1 MTDEEITT
9 AAADVF
15 ASLQILESRFPDSR
29 AVKLLHEKLFRAFER
44 LIADKPGV
52 VRPYDGTNKPPPGP

>member
-15 ASLQILESRFPDSR
+15 ATLQILESRFPDSR
-29 AVKLLHEKLFRAFER
+29 AVRVLHEKLFRAFEH
-44 LIADKPGV
+44 LIGDKPGV
-52 VRPYDGTNKPPPGP
+52 VRPYDGTDKPPPKP